1 MFRFENP
8 EFLIA
13 FGIVPILL
21 GLYYFMRWRRRR
33 AAGNL
38 ATKSAWERLTASWS
52 ARFETLRI
60 VLLLLAVTMLCTAL
74 VNPQW
79 GLRKESV
86 QAKAA
91 DIFIALDISNSML
104 AEDIAPSRL
113 DRAKRFAQEF
123 VDAFKGDRIGLILFA
138 GNAYLQMPLTNDYA
152 SAELFIRSAHPRLA
166 TTQGTA
172 IGEAIELGMRAFEED
187 VDHQRALVIITD
199 GENHEEGAIEQ
210 MTEGRSAGLVPFVVS
225 VGTTEGALIP
235 IEVRGQTDYKRDEN
249 GVPVRSAVN
258 EDFLR
263 QLARAGNGD
272 LYSILDAQNVIDDMR
287 VKIDA
292 LEKREMEQRAFKE
305 YRSFYQYFLFAG
317 LFLLFIERLIGQ
329 RKRNGEFA

>member
-13 FGIVPILL
+13 YAIVPILL
-21 GLYYFMRWRRRR
+21 GLYYVMRWLRRRS
-33 AAGNL
+33 AGQL
-38 ATKSAWERLTASWS
+38 ASGTAWQRLIADWS
-52 ARFETLRI
+52 GRMESLRI
-60 VLLLLAVTMLCTAL
+60 VLLLLAFAMLCTAL
-74 VNPQW
+74 ANPQW
-79 GLRKESV
+79 GLRRETV

-152 SAELFIRSAHPRLA
+152 SAELFIRSADPRLA
-166 TTQGTA
+166 STQGTA
-172 IGEAIELGMRAFEED
+172 IGDAIDLAIRAFEED

-210 MTEGRSAGLVPFVVS
+210 MTKGRQEGLVPFVVS

-249 GVPVRSAVN
+249 GLPVRTSVN

-263 QLARAGNGD
+263 QLARAGNGE
-272 LYSILDAQNVIDDMR
+272 LYSILDAQQVIEDMR
-287 VKIDA
+287 VKIEA

-305 YRSFYQYFLFAG
+305 YRSFYQYFLFLG
-317 LFLLFIERLIGQ
+317 LLFLFT
-329 RKRNGEFA
+329 

>member
-13 FGIVPILL
+13 YAVVPVLL
-21 GLYYFMRWRRRR
+21 GLYYLMRWLRRRS
-33 AAGNL
+33 AGKL
-38 ATKSAWERLTASWS
+38 ATSGAWQRLISDWS
-52 ARFETLRI
+52 SQKETLRI
-60 VLLLLAVTMLCTAL
+60 VLFLLAVTMLCTAL

-79 GLRKESV
+79 GLRRETV

-166 TTQGTA
+166 STQGTA
-172 IGEAIELGMRAFEED
+172 IGDAIDLAMRAFEED

-199 GENHEEGAIEQ
+199 GENHEEGAIEE
-210 MTEGRSAGLVPFVVS
+210 MTKGRQAGLVPFVVS
-225 VGTTEGALIP
+225 VGTTEGAMIP
-235 IEVRGQTDYKRDEN
+235 IEVRGQTDYKRDES
-249 GVPVRSAVN
+249 GVPVRTAVN

-263 QLARAGNGD
+263 QLARAGSGE
-272 LYSILDAQNVIDDMR
+272 LYSILDARSVIEDMR

-317 LFLLFIERLIGQ
+317 LLFLLIERLVGQ
-329 RKRNGEFA
+329 KKRKESNA